1 MKFIYLLIL
10 LLCSCNTPNHYKVV
24 GVIKDIDIENQK
36 MLIDHDEIPGFMV
49 QMVMYFN
56 IHKSVDMNNFAPNDS
71 VSFDLLV
78 KNKDSYAM
86 NFVNNGK
93 STIIIED
100 DDFWEDDND
109 PKYTIKEPGE
119 FIDDTSFLT
128 LSNQEMKLSSIS
140 SKYSLISFIFSKCP
154 MPNMCPASIIKNQY
168 LANHFLKDDI
178 SFIIISFDYLYDTP
192 DVMKS
197 MYGNM
202 ETDNMI
208 FLSSYKHINDIFT
221 LTQQSGVAYWGVE
234 DNNIGHSM
242 RSILV
247 DENLKLITSF
257 DGIDWKPGNAKNTIE
272 NLIKLNN

>member
-1 MKFIYLLIL
+1 MKIIYLLIIL
-10 LLCSCNTPNHYKVV
+10 LLSCNTPKHYKVV
-24 GVIKDIDIENQK
+24 GVIKDIDIKNQK

-56 IHKSVDMNNFAPNDS
+56 IHKSVNMSNFSPNDS

-78 KNKDSYAM
+78 KNKDSYAI

-93 STIIIED
+93 SITTIED
-100 DDFWEDDND
+100 DDFWNDDDD

-128 LSNQEMKLSSIS
+128 LSNKEIKLSSIS

-178 SFIIISFDYLYDTP
+178 NFIIISFDYLYDTP
-192 DVMKS
+192 AVMKS

-208 FLSSYKHINDIFT
+208 FLSSYKHINDIFS